1 MSEQASFAPIFV
13 VRQVGLHTRWEF
25 EAGRVALG
33 SLVSLNVNTLG
44 WAYHSIIFESDFLN
58 TVSSTAVRSSPFG
71 PFWKRLMKLC
81 VRAER
86 REGNGQRGVR
96 LLLERERSVCSI
108 VRLGRAH
115 SKKTANVPP

>member
-1 MSEQASFAPIFV
+1 M
-13 VRQVGLHTRWEF
+13 
-25 EAGRVALG
+25 G

-58 TVSSTAVRSSPFG
+58 TVCSTSVRSSPFG

-81 VRAER
+81 ACAQ

-96 LLLERERSVCSI
+96 LLLQREREREERKFDRPPRPRSLEEDGI
-108 VRLGRAH
+108 RAEPH
-115 SKKTANVPP
+115 

>member
-1 MSEQASFAPIFV
+1 M
-13 VRQVGLHTRWEF
+13 
-25 EAGRVALG
+25 G

-81 VRAER
+81 ACAQ
-86 REGNGQRGVR
+86 REGKGTVREACCCCGERG
-96 LLLERERSVCSI
+96 
-108 VRLGRAH
+108 A
-115 SKKTANVPP
+115 